1 MQHSSKK
8 SKSHA
13 LHCGSEFDEP
23 QSNQLLKRYVILA
36 SERTG
41 STYLANRLCNV
52 KNKFGVP
59 SEYLN
64 PRAIK
69 LILPRLFGGDKK
81 EHTLVDYLNTI
92 EGVRTT
98 ADGSFGIKIQ
108 PYWLLKYFKNKTD
121 HAKKFLKG
129 YDYIIAI
136 TRKNKLEQAVSHA
149 IASITD
155 DWHPGE
161 KEINFDEATKKKA
174 YLKISTSISRFIYEE
189 DFILSIKDNY
199 SKPFLHIEYEDLN
212 NKPEEIFKKIFTFLP
227 QNNGDG
233 IIEEI
238 SKFPLPQKNSSTLSK
253 ELKNNYFKFIIGE
266 LN

>member
-1 MQHSSKK
+1 MQHSLKK

-13 LHCGSEFDEP
+13 LHCGSEFDES

-41 STYLANRLCNV
+41 STYLANRLCNI

-69 LILPRLFGGDKK
+69 LILPRLFGEGKK
-81 EHTLVDYLNTI
+81 QHTLVDYLKAI
-92 EGVRTT
+92 EGIRTT
-98 ADGSFGIKIQ
+98 ADGCFGIKIQ
-108 PYWLLKYFKNKTD
+108 PYWLLKNFKNRAD
-121 HAKKFLKG
+121 QAKKFLHG

-136 TRKNKLEQAVSHA
+136 TRRNKFEQALSHA

-155 DWHPGE
+155 DWHPGT

-174 YLKISTSISRFIYEE
+174 YIKMSASISRFIYEE

-199 SKPFLHIEYEDLN
+199 SKPFLHIEYENLDDN
-212 NKPEEIFKKIFTFLP
+212 PEEIFQKIFTFLS
-227 QNNGDG
+227 QNDNHTVV
-233 IIEEI
+233 EET
-238 SKFPLPQKNSSTLSK
+238 SKFPIPQKNSSTLSK
-253 ELKNNYFKFIIGE
+253 ELKNNYFKFITGE